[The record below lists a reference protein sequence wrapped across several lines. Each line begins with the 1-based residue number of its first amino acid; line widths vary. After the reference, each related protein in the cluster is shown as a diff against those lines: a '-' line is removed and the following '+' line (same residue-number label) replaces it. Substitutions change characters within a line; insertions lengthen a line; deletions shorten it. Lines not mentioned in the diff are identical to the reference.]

1 MTYLW
6 RIKVERPITTQTFLF
21 NPPDRM
27 FYASN
32 PNVGIF
38 NDLGGSYMLDSP
50 IDQRTTVST
59 YPQIRIRFDRPMHLK
74 RVHVKLTQ
82 GRYYMYVYNED
93 WTQALYNHD
102 ATQTTYSPS
111 TPENTD
117 TITFPNDSLWAKN
130 IEFAYADGNHATTSL
145 KLAFEVYN
153 HMPGTL
159 LVNST
164 HELNFSDPVFE
175 TVISTMSKHLS
186 LQMVSGKCPDTT
198 VSATLLSS

>member
-6 RIKVERPITTQTFLF
+6 RIKVDRPVATNTFLF

-27 FYASN
+27 FYALN
-32 PNVGIF
+32 PTVGIF
-38 NDLGGSYMLDSP
+38 NNLGGSYMLDSP
-50 IDQRTTVST
+50 IDQRST
-59 YPQIRIRFDRPMHLK
+59 SAPYPGIRIRFDRPMHLK
-74 RVHVKLTQ
+74 NVHVKLTQ
-82 GRYYMYVYNED
+82 GRYYMYVYNEN
-93 WTQALYNHD
+93 WTQVLHYVD
-102 ATQTTYSPS
+102 PRYTSYSSSAPGD
-111 TPENTD
+111 TD

-130 IEFAYADGNHATTSL
+130 IEFHYDNAHHPTASL
-145 KLAFEVYN
+145 RLAFEVYN

-175 TVISTMSKHLS
+175 TVVSTMSKHLS

>member
-6 RIKVERPITTQTFLF
+6 RIKVERPITPTDTFLF

-27 FYASN
+27 FYAFN
-32 PNVGIF
+32 PTVGIF
-38 NDLGGSYMLDSP
+38 NELGGSYMLDSP

-59 YPQIRIRFDRPMHLK
+59 SPQIRIRFDRPMHLK
-74 RVHVKLTQ
+74 KVHVKLTY
-82 GRYYMYVYNED
+82 GNYYMYVYNED
-93 WTQALYNHD
+93 WTQSLYYHSTTW
-102 ATQTTYSPS
+102 ATAG
-111 TPENTD
+111 NTD
-117 TITFPNDSLWAKN
+117 TIPFPNDSLWAKN
-130 IEFAYADGNHATTSL
+130 IEFGYSYANYTTDSL
-145 KLAFEVYN
+145 RLAFEVYN

-164 HELNFSDPVFE
+164 HELNFSEPVFE
-175 TVISTMSKHLS
+175 TVISTMSKDLS